1 MRVVLDVRVL
11 RGTGG
16 GPEKTLTLS
25 YHHLK
30 RYDYHMVC
38 AYLCD
43 PTDTDA
49 YRRLQEMRERGV
61 EVAVIPDCGPFDL
74 RVVAQLKKI
83 IRHIRPHIYHA
94 HDYKSHVL
102 GALLGRP
109 STMVRAG
116 TLHGWVDRNTKLDI
130 YYCLEKAS
138 LSVYD
143 RIYCVSPQL
152 YQEAKRCRVSPQA
165 LRYLPNGIDIR
176 IYKRLREPFDA
187 RKELGLEARG
197 IWIGAVARLAKEKNL
212 DVVLKTAAQLLL
224 QGYPIYCL
232 FVGEG
237 PLRAFLESEARLLG
251 LTRRVYFAGYQH
263 DVRPWL
269 ECMDVYLCTSL
280 REGMP
285 NSILEAMAMEVPVIA
300 TKVGAIPNMI
310 RHCEDGMLVPCN
322 DVSAIVQAVRQIL
335 DDRTIRD
342 KMVKSARARVAR
354 EFSFERRTQLLAADY
369 DRLIAKARG

>member
-16 GPEKTLTLS
+16 GPEKTLALS

-43 PTDTDA
+43 PDDTHA
-49 YRRLQEMRERGV
+49 HRRLQEMRERGV
-61 EVAVIPDCGPFDL
+61 EVIVIPDSGPFDL
-74 RVVAQLKKI
+74 RVFTQLKKI
-83 IRHIRPHIYHA
+83 VRYVRPHIYHA

-102 GALLGRP
+102 GAFLRRT
-109 STMVRAG
+109 STLARVG
-116 TLHGWVDRNTKLDI
+116 TLHGWVDRSKRLGI
-130 YYCLEKAS
+130 YYRLEKTS
-138 LSVYD
+138 LGLYD

-152 YQEAKRCRVSPQA
+152 YHEAKRCRVSPQV
-165 LRYLPNGIDIR
+165 LRYLPNGIDVGIFTR
-176 IYKRLREPFDA
+176 SRDPLDV
-187 RKELGLEARG
+187 RKALGLQASG
-197 IWIGAVARLAKEKNL
+197 IWIGTVARLAEEKNL
-212 DVVLKTAAQLLL
+212 NLVLKTAAQLLV

-232 FVGEG
+232 FVGDG
-237 PLRAFLESEARLLG
+237 PLRISLESEARLLG
-251 LTRRVYFAGYQH
+251 LTERVYFAGYQH

-310 RHCEDGMLVPCN
+310 RHYEDGMLVPCN
-322 DVSAIVQAVRQIL
+322 DVAATVQAVRHIL
-335 DDRTIRD
+335 DDQTIRD
-342 KMVKSARARVAR
+342 KLVKSARTRVAQ
-354 EFSFERRTQLLAADY
+354 EFNFERRTQLLAADY
-369 DRLIAKARG
+369 DRLIARARG

>member
-1 MRVVLDVRVL
+1 MGVVLDVRVL

-30 RYDYHMVC
+30 RYNYHMVC

-43 PTDTDA
+43 PADTDA
-49 YRRLQEMRERGV
+49 DRRLQEMRQRGV
-61 EVAVIPDCGPFDL
+61 EVIVIPDRGPFDL
-74 RVVAQLKKI
+74 RVFTHLNKT
-83 IRHIRPHIYHA
+83 IRQIRPHIYHA

-102 GALLGRP
+102 GALLG
-109 STMVRAG
+109 STSSMVRVG
-116 TLHGWVDRNTKLDI
+116 TLHGWVDKSKKLDV
-130 YYCLEKAS
+130 YYCLEKTTLS
-138 LSVYD
+138 LYD

-152 YQEAKRCRVSPQA
+152 YQEAKRCGVSKQV
-165 LRYLPNGIDIR
+165 LRYLPNAVHVGAFTR
-176 IYKRLREPFDA
+176 SREPFDA
-187 RKELGLEARG
+187 RKELGLGANG
-197 IWIGAVARLAKEKNL
+197 MWIGTVARLAKEKNL
-212 DVVLKTAAQLLL
+212 DVVLKTAAQLLG

-237 PLRAFLESEARLLG
+237 PLKASLETEARLLG
-251 LTRRVYFAGYQH
+251 LTERIYFAGYQH

-310 RHCEDGMLVPCN
+310 RHYEDGILVPCH
-322 DVSAIVQAVRQIL
+322 DVAATVQAVRRIL

-342 KMVKSARARVAR
+342 KVVKSARARVAQ

-369 DRLIAKARG
+369 DRLIARARG